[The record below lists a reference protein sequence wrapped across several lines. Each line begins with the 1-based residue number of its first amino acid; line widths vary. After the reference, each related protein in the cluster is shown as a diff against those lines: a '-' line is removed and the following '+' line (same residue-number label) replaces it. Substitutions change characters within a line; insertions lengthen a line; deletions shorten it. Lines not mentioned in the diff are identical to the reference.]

1 MGGPLVSRAGEGALG
16 AGSGVRGAERQAGT
30 PEALLGAVPLQFAG
44 NSCLS
49 VIAVIAHRA
58 RP

>member
-1 MGGPLVSRAGEGALG
+1 MVSRAGEGALG